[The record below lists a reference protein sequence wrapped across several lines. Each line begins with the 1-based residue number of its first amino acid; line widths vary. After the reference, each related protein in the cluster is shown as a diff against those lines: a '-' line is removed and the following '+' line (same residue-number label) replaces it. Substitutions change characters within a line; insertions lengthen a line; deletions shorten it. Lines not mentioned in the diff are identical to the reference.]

1 MTSYDSVPYPSYCY
15 PQSSP
20 AQLYAISQLFGLA
33 PVDVKKSRVLEIGCA
48 AGGNIIPLAMRF
60 PRAKFVGID
69 LSGKQTDEAKAYAEK
84 LKLKNIQFFAASIT
98 EHDFAGQEFDYI
110 IAHGIYS
117 WVPEAVQDRILQV
130 CGENLSKNGVA
141 YVSYNTLPG
150 WNAIKTIRTMMLY
163 HAKNFTDSAQ
173 KVVQARTMLKFVADN
188 MKSQS
193 GPYKETL
200 TAEIERLH
208 TSSDSYLLHEYLE
221 AVNEPCYFHE
231 FVDKATKQ
239 GLTYL
244 SEMDLPS
251 MFLGNQNETVSG
263 TLSQINDP
271 IRLEQYLDFITN
283 RRFRMTLLVKEG
295 QVINRKLSSDRLRD
309 IHLIPQYRLQKS
321 ISAEDLGYTERLELV
336 HFRKQD
342 QKATTT
348 GRILC
353 IAMIEMLK
361 ALPNRLTAQQVIAKT
376 AAHLPDLKDLDIE
389 RELDSLLW
397 KCVFN
402 GILHITSHQTRVCTE
417 VSEKPS
423 VFSPAIVF
431 GQAMDLLPNQHHE
444 VVKLTGD
451 QRIVLRYVNGENSV
465 DQICAYVKGHIDA
478 GEITLSTN
486 GTPLA
491 KDVEGLDAYVR
502 QYVQQTLK
510 IFAQSSLLT
519 A

>member
-20 AQLYAISQLFGLA
+20 AQLYAISQLFGLT
-33 PVDVKKSRVLEIGCA
+33 PVDVKKAMVLEIGCA
-48 AGGNIIPLAMRF
+48 AGGNITPLAMRF

-69 LSGKQTDEAKAYAEK
+69 LSEKQIDEAKAYAEK

-110 IAHGIYS
+110 ISHGVYS

-130 CGENLSKNGVA
+130 CGGNLSKNGVV
-141 YVSYNTLPG
+141 YISYNTLPG
-150 WNAIKTIRTMMLY
+150 WNAIKTIRNMMLY
-163 HAKNFTDSAQ
+163 HGQNFTDSAE
-173 KVVQARTMLKFVADN
+173 KVLQARTMLKFVADN
-188 MKSQS
+188 MKGQS

-200 TAEIERLH
+200 TTEIERLQAA
-208 TSSDSYLLHEYLE
+208 SDSYLLHEYLE

-231 FVDKATKQ
+231 FADKATKH

-244 SEMDLPS
+244 GETDLPS

-271 IRLEQYLDFITN
+271 VRLEQYLDFITN
-283 RRFRMTLLVKEG
+283 RRFRTTLLVKEG
-295 QVINRKLSSDRLRD
+295 HAINRKLSSDRLRD
-309 IHLIPQYRLQKS
+309 IHFIPQYRLQKP
-321 ISAEDLGYTERLELV
+321 IPAEELGRVENLELV
-336 HFRKQD
+336 HFRNQD
-342 QKATTT
+342 QKATIT

-353 IAMIEMLK
+353 AAVIEMLR
-361 ALPNRLTAQQVIAKT
+361 ALPNRLTAQQIVTKT
-376 AAHLPDLKDLDIE
+376 TKLLPDLKGPDIE
-389 RELDSLLW
+389 RELSVLLL
-397 KCVFN
+397 KCIFN
-402 GILHITSHQTRVCTE
+402 GIFHVMSHQTRVCTE

-451 QRIVLRYVNGENSV
+451 QRIVLQYVNGENSV

-478 GEITLSTN
+478 GEITLSSN

-491 KDVEGLDAYVR
+491 KDVEGLDGYVR

-510 IFAQSSLLT
+510 MFAQSSLLT